1 MCGIAGIVYKD
12 KKLHNVGADMTKML
26 HALQH
31 RGPDSAGFA
40 IYGGMGLE
48 DNEYILNIQVA
59 DKKGLLHTVQDAINV
74 KTPIKEDE
82 IIPSV
87 EDSFIYKCKI
97 ALDDF
102 HDLKPLIT
110 SIDNIGSGNKG
121 INGYSVA
128 NADNDVIVLN
138 GSHSFQ
144 MIKDV
149 GSVYEIAER
158 YDTRDVKGT
167 HAIGH
172 TRFSTESN
180 VDRYHAH
187 PFQTYIVKDI
197 TVVHNGQITNYWKV
211 RDPLERK
218 GHKFETNN
226 DTECLVHYIA
236 DKLDTGYS
244 LEEALEQSVEDMDGP
259 FSYIIGTP
267 NGIGIAKDKLGLRPG
282 IMAENDDVFAI
293 ASEEIALHEVMDT
306 QEVEQ
311 ISPGG
316 EVRVYEI

>member
-12 KKLHNVGADMTKML
+12 KKLHNVGDDMTNML

-40 IYGGMGLE
+40 LYGGMDLK
-48 DNEYILNIQVA
+48 DNEYVLNIQFA
-59 DKKGLLHTVQDAINV
+59 DNKRLLDDIKDEINMV
-74 KTPIKEDE
+74 TPIKSGKVL
-82 IIPSV
+82 PSI
-87 EDSFIYKCKI
+87 DDNKIYKCKVE
-97 ALDDF
+97 LDEF
-102 HDLKPLIT
+102 NMLKPLIRNV
-110 SIDNIGSGNKG
+110 DQLDDVVV
-121 INGYSVA
+121 INGSQ
-128 NADNDVIVLN
+128 
-138 GSHSFQ
+138 SFE

-149 GSVYEIAER
+149 GSVLDIAKQ
-158 YDTRDVKGT
+158 YDTRSILGT
-167 HAIGH
+167 HGIGH

-180 VDRYHAH
+180 VDKYHAH
-187 PFQTYIVKDI
+187 PFQTYIVKDV
-197 TVVHNGQITNYWKV
+197 TVVHNGQITNYWNV

-218 GHKFETNN
+218 GHIFETFN

-267 NGIGIAKDKLGLRPG
+267 QGIGIAKDKLGLRPG
-282 IMAENDDVFAI
+282 VMAENDDVFAV
-293 ASEEIALHEVMDT
+293 ASEEVSLRQVMDT
-306 QEVEQ
+306 HEVEQ
-311 ISPGG
+311 ISPG

>member
-12 KKLHNVGADMTKML
+12 KKNHTIGNDMTDML

-31 RGPDSAGFA
+31 RGPDSAGYS
-40 IYGGMGLE
+40 IYGGTGLE
-48 DNEYILNIQVA
+48 EGEYILKIQVK
-59 DKKGLLHTVQDAINV
+59 DEKKLLENV
-74 KTPIKEDE
+74 KDTINFVSPIMEDE
-82 IIPSV
+82 ILPSIG
-87 EDSFIYKCKI
+87 DSYIYKAK
-97 ALDDF
+97 LYLEEFDM
-102 HDLKPLIT
+102 LKPLIS
-110 SIDNIGSGNKG
+110 SIDT
-121 INGYSVA
+121 INE
-128 NADNDVIVLN
+128 VIVLN
-138 GSHSFQ
+138 GSHSFE

-149 GSVYEIAER
+149 GSVLEIADR
-158 YDTRDVKGT
+158 YDAREVKGT

-187 PFQTYIVKDI
+187 PFQTYIIPDI
-197 TVVHNGQITNYWKV
+197 SVVHNGQITNYWNV

-218 GHKFETNN
+218 GHIFETFN

-236 DKLDTGYS
+236 DKLDNGYS
-244 LEEALEQSVEDMDGP
+244 LEEALTQSVEDMDGP

-282 IMAENDDVFAI
+282 VMAENDDLFAI
-293 ASEEIALHEVMDT
+293 ASEEVSLSKVVDT
-306 QEVEQ
+306 HNIED
-311 ISPGG
+311 INPG